1 MRKLLIIGAGGHGIC
16 CLDIARDMDIFDKIS
31 FFDDNHID
39 ETIND
44 YKVIVS
50 IAEMNAFYLEYEKMS
65 LLTGEYYF
73 DIAFFE
79 EHATV
84 PLVYKTKY
92 VTMFITGRYAG
103 EGIVI
108 LDHKWKDTTKDEV

>member
-1 MRKLLIIGAGGHGIC
+1 
-16 CLDIARDMDIFDKIS
+16 
-31 FFDDNHID
+31 
-39 ETIND
+39 
-44 YKVIVS
+44 
-50 IAEMNAFYLEYEKMS
+50 MS

-108 LDHKWKDTTKDEV
+108 LDHKMEGYDKR

>member
-50 IAEMNAFYLEYEKMS
+50 IAEMNAFYLEYENIFIAVGNNKFRKELSDRAKKVGFNEIPLISPRSIVSKYALIKRGDSS
-65 LLTGEYYF
+65 LS
-73 DIAFFE
+73 
-79 EHATV
+79 
-84 PLVYKTKY
+84 KCCN
-92 VTMFITGRYAG
+92 
-103 EGIVI
+103 
-108 LDHKWKDTTKDEV
+108 

>member
-1 MRKLLIIGAGGHGIC
+1 MWGRYSNSGQPL
-16 CLDIARDMDIFDKIS
+16 CLWLK
-31 FFDDNHID
+31 
-39 ETIND
+39 
-44 YKVIVS
+44 YVIRWRANS
-50 IAEMNAFYLEYEKMS
+50 LEKRTECFYLEYEKMS

>member
-50 IAEMNAFYLEYEKMS
+50 IAKNECFY
-65 LLTGEYYF
+65 F
-73 DIAFFE
+73 RI
-79 EHATV
+79 
-84 PLVYKTKY
+84 
-92 VTMFITGRYAG
+92 
-103 EGIVI
+103 
-108 LDHKWKDTTKDEV
+108 

>member
-1 MRKLLIIGAGGHGIC
+1 MACKFLGKRTEC
-16 CLDIARDMDIFDKIS
+16 
-31 FFDDNHID
+31 
-39 ETIND
+39 
-44 YKVIVS
+44 
-50 IAEMNAFYLEYEKMS
+50 FYLEYEKMS